1 MSILQNETVG
11 KDTATLVIHA
21 RILRWLEL
29 VPEST
34 TLDTTSDIRDTRKR
48 GVLYIHVQESRT
60 TIENECNSYV
70 AGHEQ
75 SKSHH
80 AEGFVNVFDRVDTK
94 ANVYWDIS

>member
-1 MSILQNETVG
+1 MQNETVG

-34 TLDTTSDIRDTRKR
+34 TLDTNSNIRDTRKR

-60 TIENECNSYV
+60 TIENECNSPLEV
-70 AGHEQ
+70 LLDMSRA
-75 SKSHH
+75 SHTTQR
-80 AEGFVNVFDRVDTK
+80 DL
-94 ANVYWDIS
+94 